1 MVTIWLSSWS
11 KSYYIDSICSFWSFL
26 LLWFLVKL
34 GLTDK
39 AFKLHQDGTHCLTLS
54 TPPFRSAA
62 GKEELCDGLNL
73 VATHC
78 RCLWCLVTWATIH
91 LIFGNNQY
99 GFALWV
105 LRENAMTNVP
115 MAQCKLGYC
124 CNLSNSN
131 YLWASSDPT
140 LDQFHIFLS
149 YVRENTCFALL
160 RSDWMSSPFFYF
172 TVVFLWA
179 RNLSRSCDA
188 RSQGLR
194 WLRWR
199 IFYAGFVALLLES
212 LLCPEVL
219 LIIREF
225 RTTERL
231 ARDSDGCSWAQ
242 LTSRGLGWRMFLPCR
257 KFQYSYSI

>member
-11 KSYYIDSICSFWSFL
+11 KSYYIDSMRCSFL

-34 GLTDK
+34 ALTDK
-39 AFKLHQDGTHCLTLS
+39 AFKLHQDETHCLTLS

-131 YLWASSDPT
+131 YLSASSDPT
-140 LDQFHIFLS
+140 LDQFLIFLS
-149 YVRENTCFALL
+149 YVKGEYLLCASEVRLGCQAL
-160 RSDWMSSPFFYF
+160 SSI
-172 TVVFLWA
+172 
-179 RNLSRSCDA
+179 SRLFSCGPGTLADLVA
-188 RSQGLR
+188 RSQGLCCAQR
-194 WLRWR
+194 CCWSSASFGPLRDWLGTPMDVRGHSWQ
-199 IFYAGFVALLLES
+199 AVVWVGA
-212 LLCPEVL
+212 
-219 LIIREF
+219 
-225 RTTERL
+225 
-231 ARDSDGCSWAQ
+231 CSYQKKNPIQ
-242 LTSRGLGWRMFLPCR
+242 L
-257 KFQYSYSI
+257 QYISYMYINVTCI